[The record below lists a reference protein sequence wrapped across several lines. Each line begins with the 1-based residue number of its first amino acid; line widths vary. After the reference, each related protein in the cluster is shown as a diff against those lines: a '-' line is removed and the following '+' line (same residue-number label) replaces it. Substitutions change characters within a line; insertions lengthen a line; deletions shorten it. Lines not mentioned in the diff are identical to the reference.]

1 MKSRTDFKNYY
12 EYLIYKKRWL
22 QQIKEKL
29 IILNCSFFT
38 IKQIENEI
46 ENCHKEINDQVW

>member
-1 MKSRTDFKNYY
+1 MKTRTDFKNYY

-29 IILNCSFFT
+29 IVLNCGFFT
-38 IKQIENEI
+38 IKKIEVEI
-46 ENCHKEINDQVW
+46 ENCHKEINNQIW